1 MKSKSKNIIGLKS
14 GKVKLLSYN
23 PEWVKIFRKE
33 EKILRNV
40 IGDIE
45 VNIQHVGSTAIPGI
59 PAKPIIDIIIGVSSP
74 KDVEK
79 CIKPLEK
86 AGYKY
91 KGEERP
97 GEYLFTKDPIY
108 CLHMTK
114 FNNKT
119 WNSYISFRN
128 QLRANKKLA
137 NEYKNLK
144 LKLAKKF
151 PDDRE
156 SYHAGKVKFIE
167 EVVKKAKELFP

>member
-1 MKSKSKNIIGLKS
+1 MKSKSKHIIGLQS
-14 GKVKLLSYN
+14 GKVRLLAYN
-23 PEWVKIFRKE
+23 PEWVKIFKKE
-33 EKILRNV
+33 EKTLRKAINNIV
-40 IGDIE
+40 

-59 PAKPIIDIIIGVSSP
+59 PAKPIIDILAGVSSI
-74 KDVEK
+74 KDVKK
-79 CIKPLEK
+79 CIKPFEK

-97 GEYLFTKDPIY
+97 DEYLFIKDPIF

-128 QLRANKKLA
+128 QLRTNEKLA

-144 LKLAKKF
+144 LKLEKKF
-151 PDDRE
+151 ANDRA
-156 SYHAGKVKFIE
+156 SYTSGKAKFIE
-167 EVVKKAKELFP
+167 AAVKKS